1 MFVASLVGAVGQ
13 DTLKWSDGIMV
24 HSLFEKECITG
35 IKIILKNHFPIE
47 IINEETGEV
56 EDVIHMVQK
65 DDKIYVSE
73 ELFTA
78 IRRSFDE

>member
-1 MFVASLVGAVGQ
+1 MS
-13 DTLKWSDGIMV
+13 TSYSMK
-24 HSLFEKECITG
+24 
-35 IKIILKNHFPIE
+35 
-47 IINEETGEV
+47 ETGEA
-56 EDVIHMVQK
+56 EDVIQK

>member
-1 MFVASLVGAVGQ
+1 
-13 DTLKWSDGIMV
+13 MV

-56 EDVIHMVQK
+56 EDINHMVQK

-73 ELFTA
+73 ELFTT

>member
-1 MFVASLVGAVGQ
+1 MFVVSLVGAVGQ

-24 HSLFEKECITG
+24 HSPFEKEFITG
-35 IKIILKNHFPIE
+35 IKIIQRNHFPIE

>member
-1 MFVASLVGAVGQ
+1 MTENYNPLANQ
-13 DTLKWSDGIMV
+13 I
-24 HSLFEKECITG
+24 EECITG
-35 IKIILKNHFPIE
+35 IKILLQNHFPME

-65 DDKIYVSE
+65 DNKIYVSE

>member
-1 MFVASLVGAVGQ
+1 MS
-13 DTLKWSDGIMV
+13 TSYPMM
-24 HSLFEKECITG
+24 
-35 IKIILKNHFPIE
+35 
-47 IINEETGEV
+47 ETGEV

-78 IRRSFDE
+78 IRRGYDE

>member
-1 MFVASLVGAVGQ
+1 MTENYNPLANQ
-13 DTLKWSDGIMV
+13 I
-24 HSLFEKECITG
+24 EECISG
-35 IKIILKNHFPIE
+35 IKIILQNHFPME
-47 IINEETGEV
+47 IINKETGEV

>member
-1 MFVASLVGAVGQ
+1 
-13 DTLKWSDGIMV
+13 MV

-35 IKIILKNHFPIE
+35 IKIILNNHFPIE

-65 DDKIYVSE
+65 DDKSYVSE

-78 IRRSFDE
+78 IRRIFDEWGKYTFRL

>member
-1 MFVASLVGAVGQ
+1 M
-13 DTLKWSDGIMV
+13 
-24 HSLFEKECITG
+24 
-35 IKIILKNHFPIE
+35 N
-47 IINEETGEV
+47 ETGEV

-73 ELFTA
+73 ELFTT

>member
-1 MFVASLVGAVGQ
+1 MELWFAPYLKKNVLLVSGLFYRTFFQ
-13 DTLKWSDGIMV
+13 LKLSM
-24 HSLFEKECITG
+24 K
-35 IKIILKNHFPIE
+35 
-47 IINEETGEV
+47 ETGEV

-73 ELFTA
+73 ELFTV

>member
-1 MFVASLVGAVGQ
+1 MS
-13 DTLKWSDGIMV
+13 TSYPMM
-24 HSLFEKECITG
+24 
-35 IKIILKNHFPIE
+35 
-47 IINEETGEV
+47 ETDEV

-78 IRRSFDE
+78 IRRGYDE